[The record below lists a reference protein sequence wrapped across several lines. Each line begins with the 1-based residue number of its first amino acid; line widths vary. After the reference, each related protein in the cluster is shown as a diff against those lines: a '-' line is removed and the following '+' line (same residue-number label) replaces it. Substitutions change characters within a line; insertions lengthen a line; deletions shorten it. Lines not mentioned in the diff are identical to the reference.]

1 MKVVDIADEIFRE
14 VGEPTTYSIAS
25 ISYWVRANI
34 GRLNSHINT
43 FFEIE
48 ATTHEIIQKTDEK
61 NDGALVEKEITI
73 DAGAILKRMFLI
85 HYYDREIRTNITNA
99 GTDTIVQVTDQGSTV
114 RKINKNE
121 VVKALTTLKRQ
132 EYEEMRA
139 LISDYRRA
147 EFRPRQVV
155 GDDTIKGVH
164 GGDNQFVRTEVY
176 TVN

>member
-14 VGEPTTYSIAS
+14 AGEPAAYSIAS

-34 GRLNSHINT
+34 GRLNNHINT
-43 FFEIE
+43 FFEIDS
-48 ATTHEIIQKTDEK
+48 TTHEIIQKTDEK
-61 NDGALVEKEITI
+61 NNGALVEKEITI
-73 DAGAILKRMFLI
+73 DEGAILKRMFLI
-85 HYYDREIRTNITNA
+85 HYYDREIRTNVANA
-99 GTDTIVQVTDQGSTV
+99 GTDTIVEVTDQGSTV

-176 TVN
+176 TVS

>member
-14 VGEPTTYSIAS
+14 AGEPTAYSIAS

-43 FFEIE
+43 FFEIDS
-48 ATTHEIIQKTDEK
+48 TTHEIIQKIDEK
-61 NDGALVEKEITI
+61 NDGVLVEKEITI
-73 DAGAILKRMFLI
+73 DEGAILKRMFLI
-85 HYYDREIRTNITNA
+85 HYYDREIRSNVTNA

-121 VVKALTTLKRQ
+121 VIKSLTNLKKQ

>member
-43 FFEIE
+43 FFEIDS
-48 ATTHEIIQKTDEK
+48 TTYEITQKTDEK
-61 NDGALVEKEITI
+61 NDGTLVEKEITI
-73 DAGAILKRMFLI
+73 DEGAILKRMFLI

-121 VVKALTTLKRQ
+121 VVKSLTNLKRHI
-132 EYEEMRA
+132 
-139 LISDYRRA
+139 L
-147 EFRPRQVV
+147 
-155 GDDTIKGVH
+155 
-164 GGDNQFVRTEVY
+164 
-176 TVN
+176 

>member
-14 VGEPTTYSIAS
+14 VGEPTAYSIAS

-43 FFEIE
+43 FFEIDS
-48 ATTHEIIQKTDEK
+48 TTHEIIQKTDEK
-61 NDGALVEKEITI
+61 NNGALVEKEITI
-73 DAGAILKRMFLI
+73 DEGAILKRMFLI

-121 VVKALTTLKRQ
+121 VVKSLTNLKKQ
-132 EYEEMRA
+132 EYNEMRA

-164 GGDNQFVRTEVY
+164 GGDNQFVRT
-176 TVN
+176 

>member
-1 MKVVDIADEIFRE
+1 MKVVDISDEIFRE
-14 VGEPTTYSIAS
+14 VGEPSTYSIAS

-34 GRLNSHINT
+34 GRLNNYLNT
-43 FFEIE
+43 FFTVDSTTYEI
-48 ATTHEIIQKTDEK
+48 TQEIDEK
-61 NDGALVEKEITI
+61 NDGVLVAKEITI
-73 DAGAILKRMFLI
+73 DEASVLKRMFLI
-85 HYYDREIRTNITNA
+85 HYYDREIRSNITNA

-121 VVKALTTLKRQ
+121 VIKSLTNLKKQ

>member
-14 VGEPTTYSIAS
+14 AGEPTAYSIAS
-25 ISYWVRANI
+25 ISYWVRSNI

-43 FFEIE
+43 FFEIDS
-48 ATTHEIIQKTDEK
+48 TTHEITQKTDEK
-61 NDGALVEKEITI
+61 NDGVLVEKEITI
-73 DAGAILKRMFLI
+73 DEGAIIKRMFLI
-85 HYYDREIRTNITNA
+85 HYYDREIRSNITNA
-99 GTDTIVQVTDQGSTV
+99 GTDTIIEVTDQGSTV

-121 VVKALTTLKRQ
+121 VVKSLTTLKRQ

-164 GGDNQFVRTEVY
+164 GGDSQFVRT
-176 TVN
+176 

>member
-34 GRLNSHINT
+34 GRLNSYIST

-48 ATTHEIIQKTDEK
+48 PSTLEIIQKTDEK
-61 NDGALVEKEITI
+61 NNGTLVQKEISI
-73 DAGAILKRMFLI
+73 DEGAILKRMFLI
-85 HYYDREIRTNITNA
+85 HYYDREIRSNVTNA

-121 VVKALTTLKRQ
+121 VIKSLTNLKKQ
-132 EYEEMRA
+132 EYEEMRT

-164 GGDNQFVRTEVY
+164 GGDAQFIRTEVY
-176 TVN
+176 SVS

>member
-43 FFEIE
+43 FFEIDS
-48 ATTHEIIQKTDEK
+48 TTYEITQKTDEK
-61 NDGALVEKEITI
+61 NDGTLVEKEITI
-73 DAGAILKRMFLI
+73 DEGAILKRMFLI

-121 VVKALTTLKRQ
+121 VVKSLTNLKRQ

-155 GDDTIKGVH
+155 GDDTINGVH

>member
-14 VGEPTTYSIAS
+14 VGEPTAYSIAS

-43 FFEIE
+43 FFEIDS
-48 ATTHEIIQKTDEK
+48 TTYEITQKTDEK

-73 DAGAILKRMFLI
+73 DEGAILKRMFLI

-121 VVKALTTLKRQ
+121 VVKSLTTLKKQ
-132 EYEEMRA
+132 EYDEMRA

-164 GGDNQFVRTEVY
+164 GGDERFVRTEVY
-176 TVN
+176 TVS

>member
-14 VGEPTTYSIAS
+14 AGEPTAYSIAS

-43 FFEIE
+43 FFEIDS
-48 ATTHEIIQKTDEK
+48 TTHEIIQKTDEK

-73 DAGAILKRMFLI
+73 DEGAILKRMFLI

-121 VVKALTTLKRQ
+121 VVKSLTTLKKQ
-132 EYEEMRA
+132 EYDEMRA

-176 TVN
+176 TVS

>member
-14 VGEPTTYSIAS
+14 AGEPTAYSIAS
-25 ISYWVRANI
+25 ISYWVRSNI

-43 FFEIE
+43 FFEIDS
-48 ATTHEIIQKTDEK
+48 ATHEIIQKTDEK
-61 NDGALVEKEITI
+61 NDGVLVEKEITI
-73 DAGAILKRMFLI
+73 DEGAIIKRMFLI
-85 HYYDREIRTNITNA
+85 HYYDREIRTNVTNA
-99 GTDTIVQVTDQGSTV
+99 GTDTIIEVTDQGSTV

-121 VVKALTTLKRQ
+121 VVKSLTTLKRQ

-164 GGDNQFVRTEVY
+164 GGDSQFVRT
-176 TVN
+176 

>member
-14 VGEPTTYSIAS
+14 AGEPTAYSIAS

-43 FFEIE
+43 FFKIDS
-48 ATTHEIIQKTDEK
+48 TTHEIIQKIDEK
-61 NDGALVEKEITI
+61 NDGVLVEKEITI
-73 DAGAILKRMFLI
+73 DEGAILKRMFLI

-121 VVKALTTLKRQ
+121 VVKSLTTLKKQ
-132 EYEEMRA
+132 EYDEMRT

-147 EFRPRQVV
+147 EIRPRQVV

-164 GGDNQFVRTEVY
+164 GGDERFVRTEVY
-176 TVN
+176 TVS

>member
-14 VGEPTTYSIAS
+14 AGEPTAYSIAS

-34 GRLNSHINT
+34 GRLNNHINT
-43 FFEIE
+43 FFEIDP
-48 ATTHEIIQKTDEK
+48 TTHEIIQKTDEK
-61 NDGALVEKEITI
+61 NDGVLVEKEITI
-73 DAGAILKRMFLI
+73 DEGAILKRMFLI

-121 VVKALTTLKRQ
+121 VVKSLSNLKRQ
-132 EYEEMRA
+132 EYEEMRT

-155 GDDTIKGVH
+155 GDDTIKGVY
-164 GGDNQFVRTEVY
+164 GGDNQFVRTAVS
-176 TVN
+176 

>member
-14 VGEPTTYSIAS
+14 VGEPTAYSIAS

-43 FFEIE
+43 FFEIDS
-48 ATTHEIIQKTDEK
+48 TTYEIIQKIDEE
-61 NDGALVEKEITI
+61 NNGVLVEKEITI
-73 DAGAILKRMFLI
+73 DEGAILKRMFLI

-121 VVKALTTLKRQ
+121 VVKSLTNLKKQ
-132 EYEEMRA
+132 EYEEMRT

-155 GDDTIKGVH
+155 GDDTIKGVY
-164 GGDNQFVRTEVY
+164 GGDNQFVRTV
-176 TVN
+176 VS

>member
-14 VGEPTTYSIAS
+14 AGEPTAYSIAS

-43 FFEIE
+43 FFEIDS
-48 ATTHEIIQKTDEK
+48 TTHEIIQKTDEK

-73 DAGAILKRMFLI
+73 DEGAILKRMFLI
-85 HYYDREIRTNITNA
+85 HYYDREIRANITNA

>member
-14 VGEPTTYSIAS
+14 AGEPTAYSIAS

-43 FFEIE
+43 FFEIKS
-48 ATTHEIIQKTDEK
+48 TTHEIIQKIDEK
-61 NDGALVEKEITI
+61 NDGVLVEKEITI
-73 DAGAILKRMFLI
+73 DEGAILKRMFLI

-121 VVKALTTLKRQ
+121 VVKSLTTLKKQ
-132 EYEEMRA
+132 EYDEMRA

-164 GGDNQFVRTEVY
+164 GGDERFVRTEVY
-176 TVN
+176 TVS

>member
-14 VGEPTTYSIAS
+14 AGEPTAYSIAS

-43 FFEIE
+43 FFEIDS
-48 ATTHEIIQKTDEK
+48 TTHEIIQKTDEK

-176 TVN
+176 TVS